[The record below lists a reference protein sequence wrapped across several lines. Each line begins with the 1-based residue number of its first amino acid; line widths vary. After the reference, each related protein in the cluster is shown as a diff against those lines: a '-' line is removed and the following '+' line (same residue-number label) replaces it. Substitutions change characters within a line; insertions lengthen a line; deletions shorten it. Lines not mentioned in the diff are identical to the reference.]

1 MPTSRQSPKI
11 IKNKTVIKIAETIVC
26 PLSQKLTINET
37 EQFQSPAPK
46 LVLPKKSTN
55 KTTADAA
62 LQR

>member
-11 IKNKTVIKIAETIVC
+11 IKNKTVIKIAETIDC

-37 EQFQSPAPK
+37 EQFQSLAPK
-46 LVLPKKSTN
+46 LVSPKKSTN